1 MLISTFNLRSW
12 LIHIETIVQCPLTG
26 QVVRLGLAS
35 DYLRLEETM
44 KSILRPLA
52 VAGALVLMATTGAF
66 AEWKPSICSGSIS
79 KSTIMT

>member
-1 MLISTFNLRSW
+1 
-12 LIHIETIVQCPLTG
+12 
-26 QVVRLGLAS
+26 
-35 DYLRLEETM
+35 M

-66 AEWKPSICSGSIS
+66 AERKASICSGSIS